1 MTLIPVSKTLG
12 LVSKSVN
19 LGADLWI
26 GAVSEVF
33 TGPCSSTGSPNT
45 LNILPKVAS
54 PTGTD
59 IGAPVSVASMPLTR
73 PSVPLIA
80 TALTLWSPSSCW
92 TSAVSA
98 MSCPAGFL
106 ASILKA
112 FKIFGNLPAGNSTS
126 RTGPITWRT
135 TPFAG
140 AEVDGVA
147 TIFYWLGED

>member
-1 MTLIPVSKTLG
+1 M
-12 LVSKSVN
+12 LVQ
-19 LGADLWI
+19 
-26 GAVSEVF
+26 
-33 TGPCSSTGSPNT
+33 T

-59 IGAPVSVASMPLTR
+59 IGAPVSIASMPLTR

-80 TALTLWSPSSCW
+80 TALTLWSPRSCW

-112 FKIFGNLPAGNSTS
+112 FNILGNFPAGNSTS
-126 RTGPITWRT
+126 RTGPIT
-135 TPFAG
+135 
-140 AEVDGVA
+140 
-147 TIFYWLGED
+147 